1 VHNSKDHLA
10 NTGQGK
16 KSTVSNLFEGPYVT
30 YDLLPFPN
38 GLKYQA
44 HGPLIVDELVVN
56 LTFELVGPGEYR
68 VVHPKNMQP
77 NIAMSEY
84 T

>member
-1 VHNSKDHLA
+1 MA
-10 NTGQGK
+10 NLSETPLNIVTMQEKGK
-16 KSTVSNLFEGPYVT
+16 AKIEGPYVT